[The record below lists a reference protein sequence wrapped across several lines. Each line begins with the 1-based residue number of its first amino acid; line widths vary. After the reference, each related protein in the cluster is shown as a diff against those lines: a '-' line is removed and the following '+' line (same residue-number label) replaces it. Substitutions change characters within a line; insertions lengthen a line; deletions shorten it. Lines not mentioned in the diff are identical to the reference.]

1 MFIYT
6 KTLFIETYRNRD
18 CMAKKKILFIG
29 TGGTITAKMID
40 GSWKPGEFTEEEL
53 LNFIPEIKNIAEIT
67 TVIVFNTDSSNMQPK
82 YWLKLAEI
90 INENYLEYDGFI
102 ITHGTDT
109 MHYTASALSFL
120 LQNLS
125 KPIVLTGSQVPP
137 QQLGSDTKR
146 NVLDAVRVATDADI
160 HEVIIVFNS
169 KILRGN
175 RVKKFREVE
184 FEAFESV
191 GMLPL
196 GIIEH
201 DIRHTGEHYQNDNAD
216 AKLKFFD
223 KLEEKICIQK
233 ITPGFNPEIISK
245 LIELGYKGIVIEGFG
260 AGNVPID
267 ENSLIP
273 EIKNAVNKG
282 VPIVISSQCA
292 IGFSWMYLYECG
304 KKALDAG
311 AIPGHDMISE
321 TAMTKLMWILGNYP
335 EYNIRQIKKLFL
347 KDISGEVSD
356 IRSPKEKRIWEYS
369 L

>member
-1 MFIYT
+1 MV
-6 KTLFIETYRNRD
+6 
-18 CMAKKKILFIG
+18 
-29 TGGTITAKMID
+29 D
-40 GSWKPGEFTEEEL
+40 GAWQPGKFNEKEL
-53 LNFIPEIKNIAEIT
+53 LDFIPEIKELADIETIDLFNI
-67 TVIVFNTDSSNMQPK
+67 DSSNMQPK
-82 YWLKLAEI
+82 YWIELAKTI
-90 INENYLEYDGFI
+90 KDNYSKYDGFV

-120 LQNLS
+120 LQKLS
-125 KPIVLTGSQVPP
+125 KPIVITGSQVPP
-137 QQLGSDTKR
+137 HKIGSDSKR
-146 NVLDAVRVATDADI
+146 NVLDSIRVATETDM

-175 RVKKFREVE
+175 RAKKFREVE

-196 GIIEH
+196 GVIEH
-201 DIRHTGEHYQNDNAD
+201 DIRHTGEHYENSNKNAE
-216 AKLKFFD
+216 LVFYD
-223 KLEEKICIQK
+223 KLEEAVCIQK
-233 ITPGFNPEIISK
+233 ISPGFKPEIISK
-245 LIELGYKGIVIEGFG
+245 LIELGYKGIILEGFG

-273 EIKNAVNKG
+273 EIKKAVEKG
-282 VPIVISSQCA
+282 VPIVVSSQCA

-304 KKALDAG
+304 KKALEVG

-321 TAMTKLMWILGNYP
+321 TAMTKLMWILGNHPDYD
-335 EYNIRQIKKLFL
+335 IQKIKEIFL
-347 KDISGEVSD
+347 KDLCGEVSD